1 MTNQKKWHSL
11 QYVGL
16 IIAIMGL
23 SFVAFPGTLGLFSL
37 RVITFIFLIISGI
50 GITFSLSMKSK
61 LSLIISVAILF
72 MCLYS
77 FVNPDYVLFLIG
89 FALMLHGINGI
100 FLYFTRKKQVTENAV
115 VSSLVLIL
123 LGVFAILNAEA
134 ALSTVMMIFGILLT
148 FLGVIIFISGKSFGF
163 LRTFETTGFQTQTQQ
178 YPKKKRVVVN
188 IQSDDVEEVDFKDI
202 R

>member
-11 QYVGL
+11 QYIGL
-16 IIAIMGL
+16 IIAIIGL

-37 RVITFIFLIISGI
+37 RIITFIFLIISGI
-50 GITFSLSMKSK
+50 GIAFSLSMKSK
-61 LSLIISVAILF
+61 LSLIISVVILL
-72 MCLYS
+72 MCMYS
-77 FVNPDYVLFLIG
+77 FINPDYVLFLIG
-89 FALMLHGINGI
+89 FALMLHGLNGI
-100 FLYFTRKKQVTENAV
+100 YLYFTRKKQVAENAI

-148 FLGVIIFISGKSFGF
+148 FIGVIVFISGKSFGF
-163 LRTFETTGFQTQTQQ
+163 LRTFDTTGFQAYSHQ
-178 YPKKKRVVVN
+178 PLKKKRVVVN
-188 IQSDDVEEVDFKDI
+188 IQSDDVEEVDYKDI